1 MPGRGFRGGAS
12 VPVGASAPRG
22 PRLEWPSMAVIL
34 LVEDE
39 EVQRKALEAML
50 RSGNHQVLLAS
61 NGAQAFVIAK
71 DKRPEVVVA
80 DYNTPKVNGAEL
92 CKKVRA
98 DGDLGGTYLL
108 VVTAGEGD
116 ALRIDSLL
124 AGADDFL
131 RKPVQK
137 DELLN
142 RVDIGL
148 KIRALR
154 KESAGLKAH
163 GDRLRETQEA
173 LVVALDAAARGFE
186 AAAGRFGAM
195 DPDGAHEALRAA
207 HEEFR
212 LALSRVTLPEGG

>member
-1 MPGRGFRGGAS
+1 
-12 VPVGASAPRG
+12 
-22 PRLEWPSMAVIL
+22 MALIL

-39 EVQRKALEAML
+39 EVQRRALEVML

-61 NGAQAFVIAK
+61 NGAQAFAISK
-71 DKRPEVVVA
+71 DKKPEVVVC
-80 DYNTPKVNGAEL
+80 DYNTPKVNGAEY
-92 CKKVRA
+92 CKRVRA
-98 DGDLGGTYLL
+98 DPEIEGTYLL

-124 AGADDFL
+124 SGADDFL

-142 RVDIGL
+142 RVEIGL
-148 KIRALR
+148 KIRGLR
-154 KESAGLKAH
+154 RETAALKAH
-163 GDRLRETQEA
+163 GGRLQETQEA

-186 AAAGRFGAM
+186 AAAAKFSAL
-195 DPDGAHEALRAA
+195 DPDGAHEAMLAA

-212 LALSRVTLPEGG
+212 LALSRVTLPEDA